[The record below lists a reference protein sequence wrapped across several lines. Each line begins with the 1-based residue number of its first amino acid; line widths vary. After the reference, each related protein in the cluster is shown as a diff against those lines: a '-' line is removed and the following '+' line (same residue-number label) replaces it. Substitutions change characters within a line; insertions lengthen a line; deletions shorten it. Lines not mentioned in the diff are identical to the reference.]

1 MSIKDA
7 MSVSITAIRQPFE
20 QEMKEYDKVFAT
32 IMASNI
38 TLIDT
43 IVKYIVK
50 HKGKNLRPLLVI
62 MSAKLIN
69 PPNRNTYIVASI
81 VEMLHSAT
89 LIHDDVV
96 DEAEIRRGFPS
107 INAVWK
113 NKISVLIGD
122 YLLSKCLIGGTETGS
137 LEVMRLLADAS
148 KRLSKGELLQI
159 ERSRTL
165 NITEEEFLGMIGDKT
180 AALLGAAS
188 ELGALSVSEK
198 EEDRKNLKAYGE
210 NLGVAFQI
218 RDDLLDYFGSQK
230 LIGKPVGNDFK
241 DKKLTLPLIHAF
253 SKAPAKEI
261 KAVKKKIKKGV
272 GKEDIREIIR
282 FAEQYGGIEYARRMQ
297 NEYAARAKAAIDAYP
312 DSTIK
317 KAMIQFVDY
326 VIERA
331 R

>member
-1 MSIKDA
+1 

-20 QEMKEYDKVFAT
+20 QEMKEYDRVFAS
-32 IMASNI
+32 IMASNV

-43 IVKYIVK
+43 VVKYIVK

-62 MSAKLIN
+62 MSAKLIA
-69 PPNRNTYIVASI
+69 PPRSNTYIVASI
-81 VEMLHSAT
+81 VEMLHTAT

-96 DEAEIRRGFPS
+96 DDADIRRGFPS

-113 NKISVLIGD
+113 NKIAVLIGD
-122 YLLSKCLIGGTETGS
+122 YLLSKCLIGGTETGN
-137 LEVMRLLADAS
+137 LEVMRLLAEAS

-165 NITEEEFLGMIGDKT
+165 NITEEEFIGMISDKT
-180 AALLGAAS
+180 AALLGVAS
-188 ELGALSVSEK
+188 ELGALTVSDDPR
-198 EEDRKNLKAYGE
+198 DRANMKAFGE
-210 NLGVAFQI
+210 NLGIAFQI

-253 SKAPAKEI
+253 GKAPQKEV
-261 KAVKKKIKKGV
+261 KAIRKMIKKGV
-272 GKEDIREIIR
+272 TKAQIREIIQ
-282 FAEQYGGIEYARRMQ
+282 FARRYGGIDYARRMQ
-297 NEYAARAKAAIDAYP
+297 EHYVEKAREAIAPYP
-312 DSTIK
+312 DSIVK

-326 VIERA
+326 VVERA

>member
-1 MSIKDA
+1 

-20 QEMKEYDKVFAT
+20 QEMKEYDRVFAG

-62 MSAKLIN
+62 MSAKLID

-113 NKISVLIGD
+113 NKISVLMGD

-198 EEDRKNLKAYGE
+198 MEDRQNLKAYGE
-210 NLGVAFQI
+210 NLGIAFQI

-253 SKAPAKEI
+253 SKAPEKEI
-261 KAVKKKIKKGV
+261 RRIKKKLKKGV

-282 FAEQYGGIEYARRMQ
+282 FAEQHGGIDYARRMQ
-297 NEYAARAKAAIDAYP
+297 NEYAARAKAAIGGYP
-312 DSTIK
+312 DSIVK

-331 R
+331 K